1 MLCYANGN
9 RPAVNNG
16 VLYQKHNIEK
26 VGQLLARNG
35 LQLPTPLK
43 LSASDIRIPQKYTD
57 VNKNYA
63 QNTNN
68 NTNSVDEDKYSS
80 TTRTSSI
87 CRR

>member
-35 LQLPTPLK
+35 LQLPTPLR
-43 LSASDIRIPQKYTD
+43 L
-57 VNKNYA
+57 
-63 QNTNN
+63 TNFN
-68 NTNSVDEDKYSS
+68 V
-80 TTRTSSI
+80 I
-87 CRR
+87 IL